1 MSDDRTVRLTYAELA
16 RARGIT
22 QAAAKRMA
30 LRHRWPKQIGNDGLS
45 RVSVP
50 ASALVRLGSD
60 ASDDTSVIANGD
72 ARGDTSDDAGNAAPS
87 LTGLPLNGAVLAAII
102 DIAVA
107 AGDDARAA
115 AMADASADA
124 RRVVR
129 ALEESIALL
138 RDHLATER
146 LLRAEDKERAQ
157 QAENRVSELQ
167 ESLRPK

>member
-60 ASDDTSVIANGD
+60 ASADTGVITNGD
-72 ARGDTSDDAGNAAPS
+72 ARGDTSDDTSNAAP
-87 LTGLPLNGAVLAAII
+87 PLNGSSFNGAVLAAII
-102 DIAVA
+102 DAAIA

-115 AMADASADA
+115 AM
-124 RRVVR
+124 
-129 ALEESIALL
+129 
-138 RDHLATER
+138 
-146 LLRAEDKERAQ
+146 
-157 QAENRVSELQ
+157 
-167 ESLRPK
+167 